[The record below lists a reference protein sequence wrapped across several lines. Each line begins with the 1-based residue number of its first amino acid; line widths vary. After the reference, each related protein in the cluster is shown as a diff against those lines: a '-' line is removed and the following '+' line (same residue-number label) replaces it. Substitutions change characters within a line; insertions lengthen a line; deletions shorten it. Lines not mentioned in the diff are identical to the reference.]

1 MPEAGVIQP
10 AHLLALSLM
19 ALGVTTLHGARSSS
33 PSVPGALRTLTAVGA
48 LSGAS
53 ALPRDRLM
61 RTCAPTRER
70 AIESGAG
77 CTQGR

>member
-1 MPEAGVIQP
+1 MPETGVFQP
-10 AHLLALSLM
+10 AHLLALSLL

-33 PSVPGALRTLTAVGA
+33 PLVPGARRTLTPIAA

-70 AIESGAG
+70 GSESAG
-77 CTQGR
+77 SCAQGR

>member
-1 MPEAGVIQP
+1 MPKTGVIKP
-10 AHLLALSLM
+10 VHLLALSLM

-33 PSVPGALRTLTAVGA
+33 PSVPGAWRTLTGVGA

-53 ALPRDRLM
+53 TLPRDRLM

-70 AIESGAG
+70 GSESMAG
-77 CTQGR
+77 CAPGW